1 MLSIFTLGAQRMAI
15 DPALL
20 RAGATPGLT
29 CASAP
34 IEEIPAMAIPPR
46 AAPVVLRK
54 SLLLDMPTTPF
65 GISIVESLKVLAFS
79 RRDNTLFWRQFKG
92 QLQRFRPPPITR
104 SPDHARSPDLL
115 FSASPRLRGEFG
127 CPVLRV
133 SVPPWWILL
142 FPSIDAL

>member
-15 DPALL
+15 DPALP
-20 RAGATPGLT
+20 RAGANPGLT
-29 CASAP
+29 CASVW

-79 RRDNTLFWRQFKG
+79 RRDNTLFWRQFKSLYKDSAYAF
-92 QLQRFRPPPITR
+92 QIAIRTA
-104 SPDHARSPDLL
+104 ARNCF
-115 FSASPRLRGEFG
+115 FSGANLWETWF
-127 CPVLRV
+127 
-133 SVPPWWILL
+133 VPE
-142 FPSIDAL
+142 

>member
-15 DPALL
+15 DPALP
-20 RAGATPGLT
+20 RAGTNPGLT
-29 CASAP
+29 CASVL

-79 RRDNTLFWRQFKG
+79 RRDNTLFWRQFKS
-92 QLQRFRPPPITR
+92 LYKRFR
-104 SPDHARSPDLL
+104 
-115 FSASPRLRGEFG
+115 
-127 CPVLRV
+127 LRV
-133 SVPPWWILL
+133 PNRNPHRGAELFLPWCQLVGNWFVPE
-142 FPSIDAL
+142 